1 MATRPLAYRSRGQ
14 RAPKLLLMASWWGS
28 SSQSWQDEEW
38 KGDQWWPDWKEQ
50 GGSSNKKDKEKD
62 RFKNV
67 TSLGAASK
75 HPLPLEDRKSLLV
88 AVVSL
93 LSPDKILLS
102 KIAVSTFSPTT
113 THALLYWLCRA
124 TPRMS
129 IRLLR
134 DEDGMFTIPYAAQQ
148 LAETAESLHQS
159 KAFVDPWLVGP
170 SGSRVQI
177 R

>member
-38 KGDQWWPDWKEQ
+38 KGDQWWQDWKEQ
-50 GGSSNKKDKEKD
+50 AGNKKDKEKD

-67 TSLGAASK
+67 TSLGSTGK

-134 DEDGMFTIPYAAQQ
+134 DEEGTFTIPYAAQQ